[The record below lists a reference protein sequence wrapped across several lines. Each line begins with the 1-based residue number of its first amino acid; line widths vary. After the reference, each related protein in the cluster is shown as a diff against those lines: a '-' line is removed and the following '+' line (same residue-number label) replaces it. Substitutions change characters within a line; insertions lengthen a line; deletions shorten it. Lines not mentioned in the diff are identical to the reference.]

1 MPLLNEMARQ
11 RASIYRWFAQ
21 ILYQELT
28 EEALIHMRDDDTQAR
43 LRALK
48 SIPEL
53 WLDVQQFQLRLRT
66 ALKRKDRQLELA
78 ADFASLFLI
87 PPPAG
92 VSPYA
97 GHYPHTTSHEARK
110 IMQQWLVRYELAPQN
125 NEAPDHLAIQ
135 LALMEVLIT
144 KNSDTAEGLEQQ
156 SQFLKQHL
164 LSWLPYFSQRCGQR
178 DSFGFYATAI
188 RVMVCFIKQDAQWI
202 EDYLEA
208 VKIAQTPD
216 ASHVR

>member
-110 IMQQWLVRYELAPQN
+110 IMQQWLVGYELAPQN
-125 NEAPDHLAIQ
+125 NEAPRSSRHPARADGS
-135 LALMEVLIT
+135 
-144 KNSDTAEGLEQQ
+144 SDNK
-156 SQFLKQHL
+156 KQRYGRRIRTTEPIPKTTSFKL
-164 LSWLPYFSQRCGQR
+164 VTLFFSTLRP
-178 DSFGFYATAI
+178 A
-188 RVMVCFIKQDAQWI
+188 
-202 EDYLEA
+202 
-208 VKIAQTPD
+208 
-216 ASHVR
+216 